1 MVLASR
7 NEEALLE
14 TVRECRALGA
24 NAHGVPTDVADS
36 EAVRDLATSAIER
49 FAEFDLW
56 INNAAVMVYGRW
68 EDIPQ
73 DVYRQVME
81 VNLMGA
87 IEGSLVAM
95 THFQE
100 RGRGHLINIGSLY
113 AKMTSPLVWPYVASK
128 FGLLGF
134 TEVLRQEVGRD
145 PDVHVSLVL
154 PGSINTPIFQH
165 AANYAGYSPR
175 PVPPV
180 SDVERAARRI
190 ERLIHRPRAVVT
202 IGQVH
207 RAFSWAHHFFP
218 SMYARLAGP
227 VMGAAG
233 MDPFEVEPHEGNVFD
248 STYEQHGIRGDWP
261 RRRDLQAIARALR
274 AVIPGLASLVES
286 TRARQAKDGLSL
298 EMNDSSPRPTVGEDM
313 SRKDSAE
320 SD

>member
-1 MVLASR
+1 
-7 NEEALLE
+7 
-14 TVRECRALGA
+14 
-24 NAHGVPTDVADS
+24 
-36 EAVRDLATSAIER
+36 
-49 FAEFDLW
+49 
-56 INNAAVMVYGRW
+56 
-68 EDIPQ
+68 
-73 DVYRQVME
+73 
-81 VNLMGA
+81 MGA
-87 IEGSLVAM
+87 IEGSRVAM

-134 TEVLRQEVGRD
+134 TEVLRQEVARD
-145 PDVHVSLVL
+145 ADVHVSLVL

-190 ERLIHRPRAVVT
+190 ERLIDKPRAEVT

-218 SMYARLAGP
+218 SMYARLAEP
-227 VMGAAG
+227 VMWAAG
-233 MDPFEVEPHEGNVFD
+233 MDPLEVEPHEANVFD
-248 STYEQHGIRGDWP
+248 STYEQHGTRGDWP

-274 AVIPGLASLVES
+274 AVIPRLATFVGLTKVRHAE
-286 TRARQAKDGLSL
+286 DGLSL
-298 EMNDSSPRPTVGEDM
+298 DTGERSTRPTVGDDM
-313 SRKDSAE
+313 SHEDSAE
-320 SD
+320 PD